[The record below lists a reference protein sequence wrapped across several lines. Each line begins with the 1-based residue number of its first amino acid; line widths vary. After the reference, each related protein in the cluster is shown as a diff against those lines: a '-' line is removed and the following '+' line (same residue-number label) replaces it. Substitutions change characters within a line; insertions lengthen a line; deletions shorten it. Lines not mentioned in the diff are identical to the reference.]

1 MVLLSHQLF
10 QHVKPSF
17 EETFHE
23 KDTVFDEGFKS
34 FGSVIFVFKGM
45 YILFSKDAIN
55 CSKIKI
61 VIIFQFQICLFNLSL
76 HERIL
81 IKDIRNH
88 IRRIF
93 EESCDSEDYLLRI
106 KLCHHGIK

>member
-10 QHVKPSF
+10 QHVKLSF

-23 KDTVFDEGFKS
+23 KETVFDEGFKS
-34 FGSVIFVFKGM
+34 FVSVIFVFKGM

-61 VIIFQFQICLFNLSL
+61 VICLFNLSV
-76 HERIL
+76 HEGIL

-93 EESCDSEDYLLRI
+93 EESCDSEDCLLRI